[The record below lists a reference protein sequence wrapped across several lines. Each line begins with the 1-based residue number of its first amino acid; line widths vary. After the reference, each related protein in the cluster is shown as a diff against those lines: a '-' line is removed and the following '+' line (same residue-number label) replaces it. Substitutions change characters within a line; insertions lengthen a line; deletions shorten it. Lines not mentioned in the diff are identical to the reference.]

1 MAFCHPFGKYYIVKL
16 DFFSP
21 GIGVKVHKYLNHHS
35 VVEDWHMWH
44 VPTCVGRSHGS
55 SKWPWLLTN
64 PHCWST
70 RFCTSWYGYNTSH
83 SFEIPAYIY
92 HINPTSISFNC
103 HSISSGA
110 RRLLLIKNILDN
122 NQSSCW
128 WFPPIWKIC
137 SSDWIISSSR
147 GEKNKYLKPPPSHF
161 WDLGGGSIIS
171 THSPYGCGMTH
182 KVENRG

>member
-1 MAFCHPFGKYYIVKL
+1 MELWKMMFLFNWVMFSFHLGSVTEDYLVGGLLPPIWKILYTSNWIC
-16 DFFSP
+16 FSP
-21 GIGVKVHKYLNHHS
+21 AIGVKVHKYLNHHS

-44 VPTCVGRSHGS
+44 VPTCVGRNHGS

-92 HINPTSISFNC
+92 HTNPTSISFNC

-128 WFPPIWKIC
+128 WFPPMWKILVRL
-137 SSDWIISSSR
+137 DR
-147 GEKNKYLKPPPSHF
+147 FLK
-161 WDLGGGSIIS
+161 
-171 THSPYGCGMTH
+171 
-182 KVENRG
+182 